1 MIKDLSFLEKSLFF
15 ANVSALAYK
24 DPKSAKP
31 EYASMGFTSKYFDH
45 KGSQAYVLQ
54 NKQEIIIA
62 FRRNRAR

>member
-1 MIKDLSFLEKSLFF
+1 MIKDLSFFEKSLFL

-31 EYASMGFTSKYFDH
+31 EYSSMGFTSKYFNH

-54 NKQEIIIA
+54 NDKEIIVA
-62 FRRNRAR
+62 FRRNTAR